1 MAINLFPA
9 LMFPL
14 NWPVYLTFPFGCL
27 ISISDLTFPKLSSQ
41 TCNSHVLL
49 SSVNRDT
56 ILLNVHITRL
66 GVIFI
71 HFIFNHFI
79 FIHYSSLSVSHVS
92 PTFSIQPASEPS
104 FLIPC
109 YHSGSIH
116 RHLPLGL
123 LQYPPNW
130 SACLSLLWSIIST
143 AARVTFWGQGQ
154 TVSHLVHIY
163 SVSSLLTQSKSKQ
176 TLTTV
181 RVVKQFSTTNSKTQN
196 CPSCHFCDFIFYPL
210 PIRFPNQLL
219 WTSWLFL
226 ECARHTLPQGLC
238 TCCFLWLCRV
248 FFPFTFSSLL
258 KINLPATLFK
268 ISTIHSSIFHSVFL
282 GFIFPL

>member
-27 ISISDLTFPKLSSQ
+27 ISISNLTFPKLSSQ

-116 RHLPLGL
+116 RHSLV
-123 LQYPPNW
+123 QTII
-130 SACLSLLWSIIST
+130 LSWLD
-143 AARVTFWGQGQ
+143 
-154 TVSHLVHIY
+154 Y
-163 SVSSLLTQSKSKQ
+163 CYDLLTGYLTYILIPLQSI
-176 TLTTV
+176 L
-181 RVVKQFSTTNSKTQN
+181 
-196 CPSCHFCDFIFYPL
+196 H
-210 PIRFPNQLL
+210 
-219 WTSWLFL
+219 TSGDWY
-226 ECARHTLPQGLC
+226 
-238 TCCFLWLCRV
+238 
-248 FFPFTFSSLL
+248 
-258 KINLPATLFK
+258 FK
-268 ISTIHSSIFHSVFL
+268 K
-282 GFIFPL
+282 